1 MRLSNIVRSRSWSY
15 AIGELFLIVIGV
27 SMALAGTSWYEG
39 QQNRRNEAEAL
50 GEIRETLQLDRQT
63 FAQHR
68 DTTRR
73 RADEL
78 LALLTFLESDTPYS
92 DNFSQ
97 YFGSLSGWRGVRI
110 RSAPFEALK
119 ESGLSLISNDALRF
133 LLISLYEDDFESLR
147 SSSENQKEFV
157 ANHSLPYFLDN
168 FRRTESQDWVPYDYQ
183 FIKSDGRVANM
194 ARWRATTI
202 ERFQLPAY
210 ERTLA
215 SIDEVIRLIDIQIG
229 IEN

>member
-1 MRLSNIVRSRSWSY
+1 MRLSNIVSSRSWRY

-27 SMALAGTSWYEG
+27 SIALAGTSWYEG
-39 QQNRRNEAEAL
+39 QQNRKNEAEAL
-50 GEIRETLQLDRQT
+50 GEIRGTLQLDRQ
-63 FAQHR
+63 ALVERR

-73 RADEL
+73 RADGL
-78 LALLTFLESDTPYS
+78 LALLTLLESDTPYS

-97 YFGSLSGWRGVRI
+97 YLGMLNGWRGVRI

-119 ESGLSLISNDALRF
+119 ERGLNLITSDELRIR
-133 LLISLYEDDFESLR
+133 LISLYEDDFESLR
-147 SSSENQKEFV
+147 SSSENQEEFV
-157 ANHSLPYFLDN
+157 ANHSLPYFFGN

-194 ARWRATTI
+194 ARWRAMNI
-202 ERFQLPAY
+202 ERYQLPAY